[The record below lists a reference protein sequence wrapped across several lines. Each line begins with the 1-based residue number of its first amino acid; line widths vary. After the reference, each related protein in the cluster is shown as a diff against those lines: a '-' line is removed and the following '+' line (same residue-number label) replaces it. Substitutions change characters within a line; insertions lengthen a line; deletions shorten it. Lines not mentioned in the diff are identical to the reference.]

1 MIVVGGGGSLFFV
14 LFLGLFVLVP
24 FLLVRSAARG
34 LGAFGGG
41 YPAQR
46 GGPLGTRRAQ
56 RGWQT
61 WPAQGQQGWAV
72 PEEPVLP
79 PVDAADVASLRD
91 RLGHDVSTLQPG
103 DDPVLRQ
110 AMADASERF
119 ATCRTLLERAG
130 TSQAQLRTAWLAAV
144 EGLTATRLVRTRLG
158 LDPGPAI
165 PMPPSPAPALQQR
178 ASVDVDGRRYS
189 GSPDYLP
196 GSPHWFPGGW
206 YAGNPVPRGWYDA
219 PFWPS
224 GTVLGGLGGL
234 ALGAMIA
241 GSVFSDGDWA
251 DSGWTDAG
259 WSGGDAG
266 WTGGW
271 GGDGVGGDGGFGD
284 FGGGGDW

>member
-1 MIVVGGGGSLFFV
+1 MIVVGGDGSA
-14 LFLGLFVLVP
+14 LFLLLFLAAFLLVP

-41 YPAQR
+41 YPVQR
-46 GGPLGTRRAQ
+46 SGALGSRRAQ
-56 RGWQT
+56 LGWQA

-79 PVDAADVASLRD
+79 PVDAADVRSLRD
-91 RLGHDVSTLQPG
+91 RLGHDVATLEPG
-103 DDPVLRQ
+103 DDAVSRQ

-119 ATCRTLLERAG
+119 ATCGTLLERAG
-130 TSQAQLRTAWLAAV
+130 SSQAQLRTAWLTAV

-158 LDPGPAI
+158 LDPGPEI
-165 PMPPSPAPALQQR
+165 PLPPSPAPVLQSPV
-178 ASVDVDGRRYS
+178 SVDVDGRRYT
-189 GSPDYLP
+189 GSPDYRP

-206 YAGNPVPRGWYDA
+206 YGGNPVPRGWYDA

-234 ALGAMIA
+234 ALGAMVA

-251 DSGWTDAG
+251 DSGWTEAG

-266 WTGGW
+266 WSGWSDGGLA
-271 GGDGVGGDGGFGD
+271 DGGGFGD